1 MPQSSIFG
9 PLFFLF
15 YVNDLNKVSDVLDP
29 IIFADDTNL
38 FYSHQNIKTLFE
50 TANSELQGICEWF
63 RANRFYLNV
72 TKTNYALFH
81 QKSTEG
87 KLPSK
92 IFEFKIGKSIM
103 KRKSSV
109 KFLGVML
116 YENIPWKDDI
126 KTIEK
131 KLAKSI
137 GLLYRAKPYLDK
149 NFLKAMCFSYIH
161 SYLNYA
167 NNAWT
172 SIRITKLN
180 PLIYK

>member
-1 MPQSSIFG
+1 
-9 PLFFLF
+9 
-15 YVNDLNKVSDVLDP
+15 
-29 IIFADDTNL
+29 
-38 FYSHQNIKTLFE
+38 
-50 TANSELQGICEWF
+50 
-63 RANRFYLNV
+63 
-72 TKTNYALFH
+72 
-81 QKSTEG
+81 
-87 KLPSK
+87 
-92 IFEFKIGKSIM
+92 M

-116 YENIPWKDDI
+116 DENIPWKDDI
-126 KTIEK
+126 KTIKK

-167 NNAWT
+167 NIAWT

>member
-1 MPQSSIFG
+1 MPQNSIFG

-131 KLAKSI
+131 KISQKYWIIIS
-137 GLLYRAKPYLDK
+137 R
-149 NFLKAMCFSYIH
+149 KAIS
-161 SYLNYA
+161 
-167 NNAWT
+167 
-172 SIRITKLN
+172 
-180 PLIYK
+180 

>member
-72 TKTNYALFH
+72 TKTNYALFY
-81 QKSTEG
+81 QKS
-87 KLPSK
+87 
-92 IFEFKIGKSIM
+92 I
-103 KRKSSV
+103 
-109 KFLGVML
+109 
-116 YENIPWKDDI
+116 
-126 KTIEK
+126 
-131 KLAKSI
+131 
-137 GLLYRAKPYLDK
+137 
-149 NFLKAMCFSYIH
+149 
-161 SYLNYA
+161 
-167 NNAWT
+167 
-172 SIRITKLN
+172 
-180 PLIYK
+180 